1 MTIAFTD
8 YKHYP
13 HGFRRSGDYS
23 IKEAERLE
31 RFGHLFQQLQ
41 TGEKKPVGNEEKEF
55 LKQLT
60 GKSPVTAPEVLAW
73 NKYQKKIS
81 ESKQYFPLCSTLIED
96 VPAAKKSSAVD
107 DVVDGDSD
115 DVDIDVDADAT
126 LEEDDDDIEIE
137 ET

>member
-23 IKEAERLE
+23 IKEADRIE

-41 TGEKKPVGNEEKEF
+41 SGEKKPSGAEEKEF

-60 GKSPVTAPEVLAW
+60 GKSPVTAPEVMAW

-81 ESKQYFPLCSTLIED
+81 ESKQYFPLCSTLLDGDTPI
-96 VPAAKKSSAVD
+96 AKKSVAGD
-107 DVVDGDSD
+107 DVVDGDADDIDVDTDASLEDDDD
-115 DVDIDVDADAT
+115 DVDI
-126 LEEDDDDIEIE
+126 E